1 MKSRVTQDRTFKNPH
16 NRPIDPTIA
25 WIAHSKGKSSMLEQK
40 WFVQFLQGFDD
51 VKVLKTIGY
60 VNICLSAQDH

>member
-16 NRPIDPTIA
+16 NRPIDSTIA

-51 VKVLKTIGY
+51 VKVL
-60 VNICLSAQDH
+60 